1 MAVPAVGD
9 TPELSASSRRGSDV
23 TANDLRTF
31 WLLFGVYGPTM
42 SMEDIRK
49 EFFPSIT
56 LKTLANKAAAGQLP
70 RRTGDVFDTRDVAD
84 WWDGMRKA
92 A

>member
-1 MAVPAVGD
+1 MA
-9 TPELSASSRRGSDV
+9 AS
-23 TANDLRTF
+23 DLRTF
-31 WLLFGVYGPTM
+31 WLLFGIYGPTM
-42 SMEDIRK
+42 SIEDIRK

-56 LKTLANKAAAGQLP
+56 MKTLANKAAAGQLP

-84 WWDGMRKA
+84 RWDGMWNA

>member
-1 MAVPAVGD
+1 M
-9 TPELSASSRRGSDV
+9 TAS
-23 TANDLRTF
+23 DLRTF

-42 SMEDIRK
+42 SMADIRK
-49 EFFPSIT
+49 QYFPDIT

-70 RRTGDVFDTRDVAD
+70 KRTGTVFDTRDVAD

-92 A
+92 ARR

>member
-1 MAVPAVGD
+1 
-9 TPELSASSRRGSDV
+9 V

-31 WLLFGVYGPTM
+31 WLLFGIYGPTM

-56 LKTLANKAAAGQLP
+56 IKTLQNKAAAGQLP
-70 RRTGDVFDTRDVAD
+70 KRVGDVFDTRDVAD

>member
-1 MAVPAVGD
+1 MLTDAGSQVATACTAL
-9 TPELSASSRRGSDV
+9 TPASSD
-23 TANDLRTF
+23 AA
-31 WLLFGVYGPTM
+31 
-42 SMEDIRK
+42 
-49 EFFPSIT
+49 FFPSIT

-70 RRTGDVFDTRDVAD
+70 KRTGDVFDTRDVAD